1 MSLERNERLRKAIA
15 SPAEWGDMRIAVPN
29 KGRLHEPTVD
39 LLERAGLHLVDG
51 ADRKLY
57 ADTVDPDVTVLFARS
72 SDIPEYVADGAADL
86 GITGFDQVSESAV
99 DLVELLDL
107 GYGTCR
113 IVLAA
118 PEASAVESVA
128 DLGGGTVATE
138 FPNITREYFQEQ
150 NVDVDI
156 TEVSGATEL
165 TPHVDMADGIVDITS
180 TGTTLRMN
188 RLAVVD
194 EVLSSSVRLFANPDA
209 VDDPKVD
216 QVSTALD
223 SVLAAE
229 DQRYLM
235 LNAPED
241 RLDAVKE
248 VIPGLGG
255 PTVMDIAGTDQVAV
269 HAVVEEDLVFET
281 IADLKT
287 VGASD
292 ILVTE
297 IERLVE

>member
-1 MSLERNERLRKAIA
+1 
-15 SPAEWGDMRIAVPN
+15 MRIAVPN
-29 KGRLHEPTVD
+29 KGRLHDPTVE

-57 ADTVDPDVTVLFARS
+57 ADTVDPEVTVLFARTD
-72 SDIPEYVADGAADL
+72 DIPEYVADGAADL
-86 GITGFDQVSESAV
+86 GVTGYDQVRESDV

-107 GYGTCR
+107 GYGSCR

-118 PEASAVESVA
+118 PKDGDIETAA
-128 DLGGGTVATE
+128 DLEGGTVATE
-138 FPNITREYFQEQ
+138 FPTITRDFFEEQ
-150 NVDVDI
+150 RIDVDV

-165 TPHVDMADGIVDITS
+165 TPHVDMADAIVDITS

-188 RLAVVD
+188 RLA
-194 EVLSSSVRLFANPDA
+194 EVEEILDSSVRLFARE
-209 VDDPKVD
+209 
-216 QVSTALD
+216 S
-223 SVLAAE
+223 AAE
-229 DQRYLM
+229 DSKVQQVTTALESVLSAEDKRYLM

-241 RLDAVKE
+241 ELSAVE
-248 VIPGLGG
+248 DVLPGMGG

-269 HAVVEEDLVFET
+269 HAVVDQDRVFEV
-281 IADLKT
+281 ISALKE
-287 VGASD
+287 VGVSD

>member
-1 MSLERNERLRKAIA
+1 
-15 SPAEWGDMRIAVPN
+15 MRIAVPN
-29 KGRLHEPTVD
+29 KGRLHEPTVS

-57 ADTVDPDVTVLFARS
+57 ADTVDPEVSILFARAA
-72 SDIPEYVADGAADL
+72 DIPEYVADGAAEL
-86 GITGFDQVSESAV
+86 GITGYDQVRESPV
-99 DLVELLDL
+99 ELSELLDL
-107 GYGTCR
+107 DYGRCR

-118 PEASAVESVA
+118 PEDGDIERVS
-128 DLGGGTVATE
+128 DLAGGTIATE
-138 FPNITREYFQEQ
+138 FPNITESYLDDAGIDA
-150 NVDVDI
+150 DV

-165 TPHVDMADGIVDITS
+165 TPHVDMADAIVDITS

-188 RLAVVD
+188 RLA
-194 EVLSSSVRLFANPDA
+194 EIEELLSSSVRLFAREG
-209 VDDPKVD
+209 VESEKVE
-216 QVSTALD
+216 QVTTALD

-229 DQRYLM
+229 DKRYLM

-241 RLDAVKE
+241 RLDAVRE
-248 VIPGLGG
+248 VLPGMGG

-269 HAVVEEDLVFET
+269 HAVVGEETVFEA
-281 IADLKT
+281 IGDLKA
-287 VGASD
+287 VGATD